1 VRGFVPTPAS
11 VVDYMVNCLFRGRSP
26 KPSDNVLEPGCG
38 TGAFIGGILRWCM
51 ERGKQLPHLVGVES
65 DPKLADQAK
74 AAFRCCQQV
83 EIRQRDFLTE
93 TLERFDFVIGNP
105 PYVSILGLSENEKE
119 DFRATYETAQG
130 RFDLYLLFFERALK
144 SLKPDGRMAFITP
157 EKFLYVETA
166 APLRRLLG
174 KFQVEEIKLVDEQVF
189 DGLVTYPT
197 ITTLAN
203 RSPEKATTIQL
214 RDGLER
220 QCDLGVDGTSWMP
233 LIRGADQGP
242 SRPKLLE
249 LCVRISC
256 GVATGADNVFVQ
268 EAKGLEP
275 QLAAFGRPTLAGREL
290 TTPEEIG
297 ATKYSMLLPYTEDGS
312 LIDEKDLG
320 ALGDYLSRPS
330 IRKTLLNRTCV
341 RRKPWYSFHET
352 PPLPEILRPKI
363 LCKDITQRP
372 YFWIDRKGQ
381 LVPRHSVYYIVPEN
395 TAIIDSLCAYLNSPQ
410 VSGWLSEHCQR
421 AANGFLRLQ
430 SNILKAIPLPDE
442 LRLGGQRRR
451 SHKSRPRHPGLPE
464 FSFPESAR

>member
-1 VRGFVPTPAS
+1 
-11 VVDYMVNCLFRGRSP
+11 MVNCLFRGRSP

-144 SLKPDGRMAFITP
+144 SLKPDGRMVFITP

-290 TTPEEIG
+290 TTP
-297 ATKYSMLLPYTEDGS
+297 D
-312 LIDEKDLG
+312 KDWGNKVLD
-320 ALGDYLSRPS
+320 AAPVHR
-330 IRKTLLNRTCV
+330 
-341 RRKPWYSFHET
+341 
-352 PPLPEILRPKI
+352 
-363 LCKDITQRP
+363 
-372 YFWIDRKGQ
+372 
-381 LVPRHSVYYIVPEN
+381 
-395 TAIIDSLCAYLNSPQ
+395 
-410 VSGWLSEHCQR
+410 GWLADR
-421 AANGFLRLQ
+421 
-430 SNILKAIPLPDE
+430 
-442 LRLGGQRRR
+442 
-451 SHKSRPRHPGLPE
+451 
-464 FSFPESAR
+464 

>member
-1 VRGFVPTPAS
+1 MRGFVPTPAS
-11 VVDYMVNCLFRGRSP
+11 VVDYMVGRLFRGRSP

-38 TGAFIGGILRWCM
+38 LGAFIDGIVRWCK
-51 ERGKQLPHLVGVES
+51 ERQKELPHLVGVES

-74 AAFRCCQQV
+74 AAFRSCLQV

-105 PYVSILGLSENEKE
+105 PYVSILGLSELEKE

-144 SLKPDGRMAFITP
+144 SLKPDGRMVFITP

-166 APLRRLLG
+166 AALRRLLG
-174 KFQVEEIKLVDEQVF
+174 SFQVEEIKLVDEQVF

-203 RSPEKATTIQL
+203 RSAEKATTIQL
-214 RDGLER
+214 RDGVER
-220 QCDLGVDGTSWMP
+220 QCDLGTDGTSWMP
-233 LIRGADQGP
+233 LVRGAGQGP
-242 SRPKLLE
+242 SRPKLQE

-256 GVATGADNVFVQ
+256 GVATGADNVFVR
-268 EAKGLEP
+268 EAKGLAP
-275 QLAAFGRPTLAGREL
+275 QLATFGRPTLAGREL
-290 TTPEEIG
+290 TTPDEIG
-297 ATKYSMLLPYTEDGS
+297 PTKYSMLLPYTEDGS
-312 LIDEKDLG
+312 LIDEDALG

-330 IRKTLLNRTCV
+330 IRATLLNRTCA

-372 YFWIDRKGQ
+372 YFWIDRKGL

-395 TAIIDSLCAYLNSPQ
+395 TAIIDNLCGYLNSPE
-410 VSGWLSEHCQR
+410 VAGWLSEHCQR

-442 LRLGGQRRR
+442 LRPSGRRRR
-451 SHKSRPRHPGLPE
+451 SHKSRARYLRLAE
-464 FSFPESAR
+464 FSFRESAR

>member
-1 VRGFVPTPAS
+1 
-11 VVDYMVNCLFRGRSP
+11 
-26 KPSDNVLEPGCG
+26 
-38 TGAFIGGILRWCM
+38 
-51 ERGKQLPHLVGVES
+51 
-65 DPKLADQAK
+65 LA
-74 AAFRCCQQV
+74 
-83 EIRQRDFLTE
+83 E
-93 TLERFDFVIGNP
+93 THERFDFVIGNP

-144 SLKPDGRMAFITP
+144 SLKQDGRMVFITP

-203 RSPEKATTIQL
+203 RSPETATAIQL
-214 RDGLER
+214 RDGVER

-233 LIRGADQGP
+233 LIRGADRGP
-242 SRPKLLE
+242 SRPKLQE

-256 GVATGADNVFVQ
+256 GVATGADNVFVR
-268 EAKGLEP
+268 EARGLEP

-290 TTPEEIG
+290 TNPEEIG
-297 ATKYSMLLPYTEDGS
+297 APKYSMLLPYTEDG
-312 LIDEKDLG
+312 LLMEERDLG
-320 ALGDYLSRPS
+320 ALGDYLSLPS
-330 IRKTLLNRTCV
+330 VRARLLNRTCV

-363 LCKDITQRP
+363 LCKDITRRP
-372 YFWIDRKGQ
+372 RFWIDRKGQ
-381 LVPRHSVYYIVPEN
+381 LVPRHSVYYVVPEN
-395 TAIIDSLCAYLNSPQ
+395 AAIIDSLCAYLNSPQ
-410 VSGWLSEHCQR
+410 VADWLSEHCQR

-442 LRLGGQRRR
+442 LRPGVRRR
-451 SHKSRPRHPGLPE
+451 RYHSRRARSPKLPE
-464 FSFPESAR
+464 FVFAESAR

>member
-1 VRGFVPTPAS
+1 
-11 VVDYMVNCLFRGRSP
+11 MV
-26 KPSDNVLEPGCG
+26 
-38 TGAFIGGILRWCM
+38 
-51 ERGKQLPHLVGVES
+51 
-65 DPKLADQAK
+65 
-74 AAFRCCQQV
+74 
-83 EIRQRDFLTE
+83 
-93 TLERFDFVIGNP
+93 
-105 PYVSILGLSENEKE
+105 
-119 DFRATYETAQG
+119 
-130 RFDLYLLFFERALK
+130 
-144 SLKPDGRMAFITP
+144 FITP

-174 KFQVEEIKLVDEQVF
+174 KFQVEEIKLVDEQGF

-242 SRPKLLE
+242 SRPTLRE

-256 GVATGADNVFVQ
+256 GVATGADNVFVR
-268 EAKGLEP
+268 ETNGLEA

-341 RRKPWYSFHET
+341 RRKP
-352 PPLPEILRPKI
+352 
-363 LCKDITQRP
+363 
-372 YFWIDRKGQ
+372 
-381 LVPRHSVYYIVPEN
+381 
-395 TAIIDSLCAYLNSPQ
+395 
-410 VSGWLSEHCQR
+410 
-421 AANGFLRLQ
+421 
-430 SNILKAIPLPDE
+430 
-442 LRLGGQRRR
+442 
-451 SHKSRPRHPGLPE
+451 
-464 FSFPESAR
+464 